1 MTDSVTT
8 EFIRANANGDVRQL
22 ALQAARHPGVDM
34 PFALDQIAGRQTAR
48 RKLPSW
54 ATVDG
59 IVYPPRLPMEQCSGE
74 AAALHKA
81 AVARRL
87 CGPGGRMVDITGGFG
102 VDFAFMARG
111 FGSAVYV
118 ERQERLCAI
127 ARHNLPLLGLER
139 AEVVQA
145 DGADYL
151 RHTPQADLVF
161 ADPARRDAAGGRTFA
176 IADCT
181 PDVAALRPLLL
192 AKGRHVMIKL
202 SPMLD
207 WRKAVADMGGCVGE
221 VHIVSV
227 GGECKELLLV
237 LPGQEAHGPAVH
249 CVCDGAE
256 FVFGAE
262 EQDGGADGTGG
273 SGGGLAEAD
282 LPGLAGR
289 LLYEPDAAV
298 MKAGCFGLLERRFGV
313 RSVSAN
319 SHLFIAGAAAEGF
332 PGRAF
337 AISRATTMNKRSL
350 KSALQ
355 GVAKANI
362 AVRNFPMTVAQLRR
376 RLKMDDG
383 GDCHIFATTL
393 ADGTHTLLVCE
404 RIGGGKR
411 HFNHR

>member
-8 EFIRANANGDVRQL
+8 EFIRTNADGDVRRL
-22 ALQAARHPGVDM
+22 ALQAVRHPGVDM
-34 PFALDQIAGRQTAR
+34 PFALDQIAGQQTAR

-54 ATVDG
+54 AAVDG
-59 IVYPPRLPMEQCSGE
+59 LVYPPRLPMEQCSGE

-139 AEVVQA
+139 AEVVCA
-145 DGADYL
+145 DGAEYL
-151 RHTPQADLVF
+151 RHAPQADLVF

-207 WRKAVADMGGCVGE
+207 WRKAVADMGGSVRE

-237 LPGQEAHGPAVH
+237 MGEGGGLAVH
-249 CVCDGAE
+249 CVNDGHDFAFE
-256 FVFGAE
+256 DDVAAVAGGAAGG
-262 EQDGGADGTGG
+262 DGGDAL
-273 SGGGLAEAD
+273 GGLA
-282 LPGLAGR
+282 GMW
-289 LLYEPDAAV
+289 LYEPNASV

-313 RSVSAN
+313 RALARD
-319 SHLFIAGAAAEGF
+319 SHLFASRAAVAGF
-332 PGRAF
+332 PGRGF
-337 AISRATTMNKRSL
+337 VVERASTMNKRGL
-350 KSALQ
+350 KAALQ
-355 GVAKANI
+355 GIGKANV
-362 AVRNFPMTVAQLRR
+362 AVRNFPMTVDGLRR
-376 RLKMDDG
+376 RLKMGEG
-383 GDCHIFATTL
+383 GSVYIFATTL
-393 ADGTHTLLVCE
+393 ADRTHVLLVCS
-404 RIGGGKR
+404 KVSQS
-411 HFNHR
+411 